1 MTRSRRTAAIRLAI
15 TLGGVAWSLTAW
27 SLTACS
33 STPPATSAVATP
45 TPPPAA
51 PSPDAIDEPLAL
63 ATFDAAWQQVHDGH
77 FDPTFNGVDWIAVRA
92 ELRPTAAKA
101 RTNTALRAILSD
113 MVSRL
118 GQSHFEII
126 PADAYVDF
134 EDVEVELEVEVEV
147 EASVLERS
155 EPEVV
160 DRSSREEVASSTSE
174 SPADRSAPI
183 SDRPGWLGFDA
194 RICGQ
199 EVVVVRVSEDSP
211 AALAGVLPGD
221 VIVRIDGRPTDR
233 LRPMIERA
241 SESAMLRF
249 EANAMVGGSLAR
261 LEGESVELS
270 LRSIDGTER
279 TIDVVAATM
288 PGEIVRF
295 GNLPPMVVDVRTRAL
310 CANDLSAIGLA
321 PCGGDVVGMVGFSV
335 WLTAIN
341 PRFDAAMD
349 EFRDSLGVIIDLRGN
364 PGGIGGMAMGLGGH
378 FFEEPVSLGTMK
390 TRENS
395 VSFRVNPRRSDS
407 SSRATTPIDRPVA
420 ILVDEMSASTSE
432 IFAGGMQEAGRAR
445 VFGRTTPGAALPAV
459 MVRLPNGDVFV
470 AAMADFVTPK
480 GVRLEGRGV
489 VPDEIIELTPEVLSS
504 GADPDVRAAAKWI
517 LEQWGEPEGDEQTGE
532 ETDEETDEE
541 TTILSVPSS

>member
-1 MTRSRRTAAIRLAI
+1 MPRSSRAAAIRLAI
-15 TLGGVAWSLTAW
+15 TLGGIAWSLA
-27 SLTACS
+27 ACS
-33 STPPATSAVATP
+33 STPPATSPVATP

-51 PSPDAIDEPLAL
+51 TSPDAIDEALAL
-63 ATFDAAWQQVHDGH
+63 ETFDAAWQQVHDGH

-92 ELRPTAAKA
+92 ELRPKAAQA

-113 MVSRL
+113 MVGRL

-134 EDVEVELEVEVEV
+134 EDVEVEVA
-147 EASVLERS
+147 EATLSRDERS
-155 EPEVV
+155 TTSGS
-160 DRSSREEVASSTSE
+160 DRSTTDALNSTSRSTTE
-174 SPADRSAPI
+174 APADRSAPI

-241 SESAMLRF
+241 SESSMLRF
-249 EANAMVGGSLAR
+249 EANVMVVGSLAR

-279 TIDVVAATM
+279 TIDLVAATM
-288 PGEIVRF
+288 PGEIVSF

-364 PGGIGGMAMGLGGH
+364 PGGLGGMAMGLGGH

-407 SSRATTPIDRPVA
+407 SGRATTPIDRPVA

-504 GADPDVRAAAKWI
+504 GADPDVRAAAAWI
-517 LEQWGEPEGDEQTGE
+517 LEQWGEPEGDAQTGE
-532 ETDEETDEE
+532 ETDEETAL
-541 TTILSVPSS
+541 LSVPSS

>member
-1 MTRSRRTAAIRLAI
+1 MPRSSRAAAIRLAI
-15 TLGGVAWSLTAW
+15 TLGGVAWSLA
-27 SLTACS
+27 ACS

-51 PSPDAIDEPLAL
+51 TSPDAIDEALAL
-63 ATFDAAWQQVHDGH
+63 ETFDAAWQQVHDGH

-92 ELRPTAAKA
+92 ELRPKAAQA

-113 MVSRL
+113 MVGRL

-134 EDVEVELEVEVEV
+134 EDVEVEVA
-147 EASVLERS
+147 EATLSPDERS
-155 EPEVV
+155 TSSGS
-160 DRSSREEVASSTSE
+160 DRSTTDALNSTSRSTTE

-241 SESAMLRF
+241 SESSMLRF
-249 EANAMVGGSLAR
+249 EANAMVVGSLAR

-288 PGEIVRF
+288 PGEIVSF

-364 PGGIGGMAMGLGGH
+364 PGGLGGMAMGLGGH

-407 SSRATTPIDRPVA
+407 SGRATTPIDRPVA

-504 GADPDVRAAAKWI
+504 GADPDVRAAAAWI

-532 ETDEETDEE
+532 ETAV
-541 TTILSVPSS
+541 LSVPSS

>member
-1 MTRSRRTAAIRLAI
+1 MPRSRRTAAIRLAI
-15 TLGGVAWSLTAW
+15 TLGAVAWSLA
-27 SLTACS
+27 ACS

-45 TPPPAA
+45 PPPPAVL
-51 PSPDAIDEPLAL
+51 PPDAIDEALAL

-92 ELRPTAAKA
+92 ELRPKAAQA
-101 RTNTALRAILSD
+101 RTNAALRAVLTD
-113 MVSRL
+113 MVDRL

-134 EDVEVELEVEVEV
+134 EDVEVELA
-147 EASVLERS
+147 EATSSSDAGSLTSGADPSSTDASASNATR
-155 EPEVV
+155 
-160 DRSSREEVASSTSE
+160 DRSS
-174 SPADRSAPI
+174 PI

-199 EVVVVRVSEDSP
+199 EVVVVRVGEDSP
-211 AALAGVLPGD
+211 AALAGVRPGD
-221 VIVRIDGRPTDR
+221 VIARIDGRPTDR

-249 EANAMVGGSLAR
+249 EANAMVVGSLAR
-261 LEGESVELS
+261 LEGESIELS

-279 TIDVVAATM
+279 TIDLVAATM
-288 PGEIVRF
+288 PGEIVSF
-295 GNLPPMVVDVRTRAL
+295 GNLPPMVVDVRTRPL

-341 PRFDAAMD
+341 PGFDAAMD

-378 FFEEPVSLGTMK
+378 FFEEPISLGTMK
-390 TRENS
+390 TRQNS
-395 VSFRVNPRRSDS
+395 VSFRVNPRRVDS
-407 SSRATTPIDRPVA
+407 SGQATTPIDRPVA

-459 MVRLPNGDVFV
+459 MVRLPNDDVFV

-489 VPDEIIELTPEVLSS
+489 VPDEIVELTPEILSS
-504 GADPDVRAAAKWI
+504 GIDPDVRAAAKWI
-517 LEQWGEPEGDEQTGE
+517 LEQWGEPEPESE
-532 ETDEETDEE
+532 ETAA
-541 TTILSVPSS
+541 SSSATS